1 MSVVRILAR
10 SQAAHKRLL
19 MLDTI
24 VIDRKTQGAF
34 NPTTG
39 QYAVTWTTVYAG
51 PADVKPT
58 AQRARGVDAG
68 ETITAVGRYDVKV
81 PFDIAGLVKV
91 EDRLT
96 ATASPDAHLVGR
108 TMYVLAVMPAARR
121 SAWHVTAVD
130 QEQP

>member
-1 MSVVRILAR
+1 MSVESALAR
-10 SQAAHKRLL
+10 GRAAHERL

-34 NPTTG
+34 NPATG
-39 QYAVTWTTVYAG
+39 QYAVTWTTVYTG
-51 PADVKPT
+51 RVDVKPT

-68 ETITAVGRYDVKV
+68 EAITAVGRYDVKL
-81 PFDIAGLVKV
+81 PYATAGLMKV

-108 TMYVLAVMPAARR
+108 VLFVVAVGLGSRR
-121 SAWHVTAVD
+121 TAWHVIAVD